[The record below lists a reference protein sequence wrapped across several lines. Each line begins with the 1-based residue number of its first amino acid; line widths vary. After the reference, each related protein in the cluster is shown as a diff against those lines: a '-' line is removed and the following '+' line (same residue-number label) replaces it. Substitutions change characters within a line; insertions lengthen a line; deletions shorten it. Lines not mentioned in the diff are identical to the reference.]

1 MANIL
6 IVEDEAIVALEN
18 KMNLSA
24 LGHKVSA
31 ITSSA
36 ENAIIAFHENTPDL
50 ILLDIKLKGMMD
62 GIEAIHEIRKHSAVP
77 VIFITGNSDT
87 KTLQRVKEISNVF
100 YLQKPI
106 LLNELTNAV
115 NTMLSKNS
123 SPLTA

>member
-18 KMNLSA
+18 KMNLGA
-24 LGHKVSA
+24 LGHNVTA

-36 ENAIIAFHENTPDL
+36 ENAIMAFHDNIPDL
-50 ILLDIKLKGMMD
+50 ILLDIKLKGTMD
-62 GIEAIHEIRKHSAVP
+62 GIEAIIEIRKNSSVP

-87 KTLQRVKEISNVF
+87 KTIQRVSEIPNTI

-106 LLNELTNAV
+106 LLDELITAL
-115 NTMLSKNS
+115 NTMLSKDS
-123 SPLTA
+123 SPVTV